1 MVIYLKLL
9 IRPALIGVAGVF
21 VWYFLKKW
29 IGIDQRDQG
38 VFEPVLNII
47 GVAHGL
53 LAAAQISK
61 VNDQNQKIQQ
71 AITLKNWQ
79 QFKEYECLRINP
91 VIKLLLAV
99 FSLIFFG
106 IFVLY
111 PFVNI
116 YTGKVVVWAT
126 MFVLYLLWEV
136 AYELD
141 DPYHGIWKVTRQV
154 VYDTFS
160 NQMNDEEKI
169 KYAP

>member
-1 MVIYLKLL
+1 M
-9 IRPALIGVAGVF
+9 
-21 VWYFLKKW
+21 
-29 IGIDQRDQG
+29 
-38 VFEPVLNII
+38 
-47 GVAHGL
+47 
-53 LAAAQISK
+53 
-61 VNDQNQKIQQ
+61 
-71 AITLKNWQ
+71 
-79 QFKEYECLRINP
+79 
-91 VIKLLLAV
+91 